1 MTQKID
7 RSYKKDVVD
16 PNAKKA
22 IIRVRKEMF
31 TKASSIAIIT
41 LIPSISTAQDWSPAV
56 SYSSMVAVREALV
69 ASINASDQVKSLCE
83 SIKQRKKGDHWEKTN
98 GSYDI
103 QSINIEIGASDFDHI
118 ANDIFKENVS
128 VTEANSE
135 LQGPQCIEI
144 TQETSGVTI
153 EFSESK
159 DTTISNTVSSST
171 TTTMGASISGSY
183 GGVGIDASYEVTQD
197 DSQSTETGSGTSSS
211 TTVTWPFNWNSN
223 DGDYAVEQFRNNY
236 RLRKSSN
243 ENVHYEII
251 KATTTFECKFK
262 QSGSGITTIRTS
274 DTVNVV
280 ADVAS
285 VLGSRLVRVG
295 ETMSF
300 DVDYYDPWSS
310 FRIVL
315 GGSCQ

>member
-1 MTQKID
+1 
-7 RSYKKDVVD
+7 
-16 PNAKKA
+16 
-22 IIRVRKEMF
+22 MF

-41 LIPSISTAQDWSPAV
+41 LIPSISTAQDWSHAV

-69 ASINASDQVKSLCE
+69 ASINASDQVKGMCE
-83 SIKQRKKGDHWEKTN
+83 SIKEDLPGDHWKKTN

-103 QSINIEIGASDFDHI
+103 QSINIDIGASDFDDI

-128 VTEANSE
+128 VTETSSE

-159 DTTISNTVSSST
+159 NSTISNTVSSST
-171 TTTMGASISGSY
+171 TTTMGASVSGSY
-183 GGVGIDASYEVTQD
+183 GGVGIDASYEVAQD
-197 DSQSTETGSGTSSS
+197 NSQSTETGSGTSSS
-211 TTVTWPFNWNSN
+211 TTITWPFNWNSN

-236 RLRKSSN
+236 RFSKSSKQ
-243 ENVHYEII
+243 NVHYEIS
-251 KATTTFECKFK
+251 KATTTFECNFK
-262 QSGSGITTIRTS
+262 QSGSGIKTMKTS
-274 DTVNVV
+274 KTVSVV

-285 VLGSRLVRVG
+285 VLGSNLVRVG

-300 DVDYYDPWSS
+300 NVDYYDPWSS

-315 GGSCQ
+315 GGSCK